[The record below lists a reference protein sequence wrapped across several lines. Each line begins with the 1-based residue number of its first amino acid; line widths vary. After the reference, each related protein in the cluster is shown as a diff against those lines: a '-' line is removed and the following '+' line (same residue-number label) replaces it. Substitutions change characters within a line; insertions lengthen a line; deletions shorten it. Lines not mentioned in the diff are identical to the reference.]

1 MTVNKNNLNKE
12 IASIQADLKKMM
24 LEHQKKID
32 EEMKSIYED
41 ASNNLAQLVVKDDN
55 QILEEVKENL
65 AKEKEERDARN
76 QKVVT
81 FLGNC
86 KSFLTKNIN
95 VNVFKG
101 RNETDDLGRFIEAQD
116 KIYPYILQ
124 EIKNGKKTSH
134 WMWFI
139 FPQLAGLGKSDMS
152 QQYDIKD
159 INEAWAYLEHPI
171 LSERLRECCV
181 ALLALPKELSSI
193 DVFGVTDN
201 KKLRSSMTLFYLTSE
216 NKEVF
221 FAVLDRFFNGN
232 ICKKTESMLIE
243 QSETATD
250 D

>member
-1 MTVNKNNLNKE
+1 MILNKSNLNKE

-32 EEMKSIYED
+32 EEMKSIYEE

-55 QILEEVKENL
+55 QILEDVKKNL

-76 QKVVT
+76 QKVAT
-81 FLGNC
+81 FLSNC

-95 VNVFKG
+95 IDVFKSH
-101 RNETDDLGRFIEAQD
+101 NEIDDLGRFIEAQD

-152 QQYDIKD
+152 QRYAIAD
-159 INEAWAYLEHPI
+159 INEAWAYSEHPI
-171 LSERLRECCV
+171 LNERLVECCQ
-181 ALLALPKELSSI
+181 ALLALPEELSSI
-193 DVFGVTDN
+193 DIFGATDS
-201 KKLRSSMTLFYLTSE
+201 KKLCSSMTLFYLTSE
-216 NKEVF
+216 NEEIF
-221 FAVLDRFFNGN
+221 FAVLERFFYGN
-232 ICKKTESMLIE
+232 ICTKTESILIK
-243 QSETATD
+243 QTETATD